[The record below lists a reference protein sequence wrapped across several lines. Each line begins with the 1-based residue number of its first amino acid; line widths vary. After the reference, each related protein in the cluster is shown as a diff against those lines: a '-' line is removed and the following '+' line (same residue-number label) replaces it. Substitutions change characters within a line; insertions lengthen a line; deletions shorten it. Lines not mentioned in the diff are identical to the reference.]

1 MTILQTTF
9 VSSSDGMQTNSQE
22 SGFSYPY
29 AAENDSR
36 LKELIDVLYTTKLG
50 KELLDDAEKYGTKIT
65 TAVLNGAHG
74 AYDDEANVVMLG
86 SNGSFDRQITT
97 LAHELRHAQQFKNGV
112 QLNALTDVPKDY
124 LHSQW
129 TIEADA
135 NVASCLVAWDL
146 KQQGNPGPMQ
156 AFAQENGHITKPFE
170 AAAEKGGIENNLA
183 QKEAFRAWFTD
194 MGIRDAYESNYL
206 RNFERRKR
214 NASSAERDA
223 ALQRSVPI
231 TENVAKVCRTDGKPY
246 LTEKEAK
253 DFFDRPEMSSVKHET
268 FWAIYRNLR
277 DVKHF
282 DLLSDAKE
290 IMKKEGNFSIRESAY
305 YEISRPSLKQRQ
317 TQAAA
322 KIAEHKEKHSVS
334 VLTAALVAQR
344 KNMLGK

>member
-1 MTILQTTF
+1 MTILQTAPA
-9 VSSSDGMQTNSQE
+9 SSNETQTIRTKSDT
-22 SGFSYPY
+22 SYPY
-29 AAENDSR
+29 LVGNDSR
-36 LKELIDVLYTTKLG
+36 LEELIAVLRTTKLG

-65 TAVLNGAHG
+65 TAALSSAHG
-74 AYDDEANVVMLG
+74 AYDDESNVVMLG
-86 SNGSFDRQITT
+86 SGGSFDRQITT

-206 RNFERRKR
+206 RNFDRRKR
-214 NASSAERDA
+214 KASRAELDT
-223 ALQRSVPI
+223 ALQRSVPV
-231 TENVAKVCRTDGKPY
+231 TENVAKVCRTNGTPY
-246 LTEKEAK
+246 LTEKETK

-282 DLLSDAKE
+282 DFLSDAKE

-305 YEISRPSLKQRQ
+305 YEIRRPSLERRQ
-317 TQAAA
+317 AQAAA
-322 KIAEHKEKHSVS
+322 KIAEHKEKHSV
-334 VLTAALVAQR
+334 TALNAILAAKQ
-344 KNMLGK
+344 KNMSEK